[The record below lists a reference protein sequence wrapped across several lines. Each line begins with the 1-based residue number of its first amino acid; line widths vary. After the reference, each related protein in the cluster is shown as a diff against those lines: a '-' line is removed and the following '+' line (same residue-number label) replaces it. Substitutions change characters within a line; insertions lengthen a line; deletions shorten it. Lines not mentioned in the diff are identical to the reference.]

1 MAKNTSISLGEHFE
15 AFIGARVAAGRYGSA
30 SEVVRAGLRLL
41 EEHEARLEALRAAL
55 IEGEESGP
63 AVPFDSDAFLARM
76 HNKYANQ
83 AK

>member
-1 MAKNTSISLGEHFE
+1 MAKNTSIFLGEHFE
-15 AFIGARVAAGRYGSA
+15 TFIGARVAAGRYGSA

-63 AVPFDSDAFLARM
+63 AAPFDSDAFLARM